1 MCHLVLKESG
11 FLPVGHSSQR
21 RLAISEEPWSDHC
34 ICILEWRRRT
44 ELREGPGFPSA
55 PEPLS
60 NVGFCYQAQSSS
72 VWRVGGGG
80 WVVFS
85 TVSSYLL
92 KRDFT
97 LWHSSC
103 PTSAPQAI
111 GYAGVSHHT
120 CLVFV
125 FHFLKAEEE
134 GLRCQA
140 SPLCSPSPTPWPP
153 TYLYLSLTFLKPPV
167 SCFLAQCVRGKFP
180 L

>member
-1 MCHLVLKESG
+1 MHKVGGQWTWDTWKSPLTGFWLFWRLLSLCHLVLKESG

-80 WVVFS
+80 LGSVLNGLFLSSEAGFYTVAQLLPHLSPPSNRICRCEPPHLPCVCFS
-85 TVSSYLL
+85 FSQS
-92 KRDFT
+92 
-97 LWHSSC
+97 
-103 PTSAPQAI
+103 
-111 GYAGVSHHT
+111 
-120 CLVFV
+120 
-125 FHFLKAEEE
+125 
-134 GLRCQA
+134 
-140 SPLCSPSPTPWPP
+140 
-153 TYLYLSLTFLKPPV
+153 
-167 SCFLAQCVRGKFP
+167 
-180 L
+180 